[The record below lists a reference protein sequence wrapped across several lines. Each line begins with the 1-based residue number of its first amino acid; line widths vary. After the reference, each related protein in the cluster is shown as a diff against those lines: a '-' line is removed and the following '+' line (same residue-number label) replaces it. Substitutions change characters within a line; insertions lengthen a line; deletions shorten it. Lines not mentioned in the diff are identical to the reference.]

1 MIELGGNIRLVNFE
15 SLEPALLIVIKKI
28 VGNYTKKLSETL
40 KEFKSI
46 ELSLNEENQ
55 ITVTVEAD
63 KKYVSEA
70 KDKNLFFALNAALQQ
85 ILNQ

>member
-1 MIELGGNIRLVNFE
+1 M
-15 SLEPALLIVIKKI
+15 
-28 VGNYTKKLSETL
+28 GNYTKKLSETL

-55 ITVTVEAD
+55 ITVNVEAD